1 MYVRLFGYRYMR
13 VYVQVCERKYGVQQ
27 TTPGVIIMAMHCFCE
42 MEDLTELGSKIELD
56 CMTTESQE
64 SSCLCLPRFE
74 STNAGLSCTTS

>member
-1 MYVRLFGYRYMR
+1 MYKCVNVSMGSNGQLQALF
-13 VYVQVCERKYGVQQ
+13 
-27 TTPGVIIMAMHCFCE
+27 IMAMLCFFE
-42 MEDLTELGSKIELD
+42 MEDLTELGSKIKLD